1 MVTVN
6 GNTATLN
13 VPDAVTCSL
22 GGSSVPIVVTASA
35 VPFTDV
41 KVSLI
46 KSIADDADKTDNSVG
61 ITPGTEVVT
70 LKVGVESG
78 VLGFKCATAVT
89 GKEIKYKKDGTD
101 KAQFSL
107 SSATIAVTTAKAGT
121 KPASPTMKV
130 AMVADKSKAASTV
143 VEGGCPG
150 MGASWIALTP
160 SSGLSAPLA
169 SVKDVKAAH
178 QKFVAGAPN
187 AHEKPQWCYAAVT
200 TAGGKTTCTFKSASK
215 AKYTAALYCETIEGW
230 FFASK
235 AVNVTAKDNGGKPV
249 SLTLTYKK
257 AIDVV
262 ADNSIVLSICGKLA
276 ESMAVPYSR
285 VTDAYGGFYLNPSAS
300 LPAKSAV
307 AAPAKTAT
315 TTAAKNA
322 TKTMRV
328 LNTTNTTAAKTE
340 WTLNLFVQP
349 DPFAD
354 TVDNAATVTA
364 ATGTAALKAI
374 DGVTSAKYGK
384 AAAKAAAVTETAVKW
399 VKKPAAT
406 GGAKL
411 ITIAG
416 SVDKASYVYCAVSKT
431 PKRVRMLNT
440 TANTTKPATTA
451 AVAKEVVNL
460 QSASS
465 ASKYNIQRYEAKAG
479 KLAFSFKF
487 EKLLEGKLYAWMCE
501 ATSLAP
507 VNAAFRTEME
517 KGSA

>member
-6 GNTATLN
+6 GNKATLN

-35 VPFTDV
+35 IPFTDV

-46 KSIADDADKTDNSVG
+46 KSIADDTAKTDNSVG

-78 VLGFKCATAVT
+78 VLGFKCASAVT

-101 KAQFSL
+101 KLQFSL
-107 SSATIAVTTAKAGT
+107 SSTVIAVSTAKAGT

-143 VEGGCPG
+143 VEGECPG

-187 AHEKPQWCYAAVT
+187 AHLKPQWCYAAVS
-200 TAGGKTTCTFKSASK
+200 TAGGKTTCTFKTASK
-215 AKYTAALYCETIEGW
+215 AKFTTALYCETIEGW

-235 AVNVTAKDNGGKPV
+235 SVNVTAKDNGGKPV

-262 ADNSIVLSICGKLA
+262 ADNAMVLNVCGKLA

-285 VTDAYGGFYLNPSAS
+285 VTDAYGGYFGKPSPS

-307 AAPAKTAT
+307 AKTAT
-315 TTAAKNA
+315 TTANTTKA
-322 TKTMRV
+322 TDKKMRV

-349 DPFAD
+349 DPFAE
-354 TVDNAATVTA
+354 TVDNAATVTL
-364 ATGTAALKAI
+364 ATGANALKAI

-384 AAAKAAAVTETAVKW
+384 AAAKAAAVTEVAVAW

-406 GGAKL
+406 GGSKL
-411 ITIAG
+411 ITLAG
-416 SVDKASYVYCAVSKT
+416 SVDKASYVYCAVSKFAGR
-431 PKRVRMLNT
+431 RVRMLNT
-440 TANTTKPATTA
+440 TAKNTTVATKKT
-451 AVAKEVVNL
+451 VSTVVDL

-465 ASKYNIQRYEAKAG
+465 AEKYKIQRYEAKAG
-479 KLAFSFKF
+479 ALAFSLQFTG
-487 EKLLEGKLYAWMCE
+487 LLEGKTYGWLCE